1 MVDLYSDRS
10 ACSTSTR
17 DARAAGISDA
27 AIAAAISTAAAPSSD
42 GQAWHPQLLEVA
54 RRDAG
59 EQIPERGAGDDADR

>member
-1 MVDLYSDRS
+1 MIDVYSDRS

-42 GQAWHPQLLEVA
+42 VEAGHPQLLEVT

-59 EQIPERGAGDDADR
+59 KQIPERDAGDDADR